1 MKLLVLGRPG
11 SGCTSL
17 LRILSN
23 DRDSYD
29 EITGKTRYG
38 SMDHKAAEQFR
49 QQIMFNNE
57 GSLIHVRYISR
68 FSQYNLQMTFISPHL
83 PSIGP

>member
-17 LRILSN
+17 LRVLSN
-23 DRDSYD
+23 DRDTFD
-29 EITGKTRYG
+29 EVSGDIRYG
-38 SMDHKAAEQFR
+38 DMDHKAAKKFR

-57 GSLIHVRYISR
+57 GTLYCGEI
-68 FSQYNLQMTFISPHL
+68 
-83 PSIGP
+83 

>member
-1 MKLLVLGRPG
+1 MQLLVLGRPG

-17 LRILSN
+17 LRVLSN
-23 DRDSYD
+23 DRETFD
-29 EITGKTRYG
+29 EISGETRYG

-57 GSLIHVRYISR
+57 GIYILCDNGATS
-68 FSQYNLQMTFISPHL
+68 NGMIS
-83 PSIGP
+83 

>member
-17 LRILSN
+17 LRVLSN
-23 DRDSYD
+23 DLGTFDDVSGD
-29 EITGKTRYG
+29 LRYG
-38 SMDHKAAEQFR
+38 SMDRKAAKRFR

-57 GSLIHVRYISR
+57 GVLYRAEY
-68 FSQYNLQMTFISPHL
+68 
-83 PSIGP
+83 